1 MLSNNNLQVVVS
13 LSDLKELWHSWLDEY
28 QNQQDT
34 TPSKTVDDG
43 ELMTPT
49 QFAHKNHV
57 SKTTIWRWVKSG
69 VLKQTIIGSKV
80 YYRQSDLKL
89 REG

>member
-1 MLSNNNLQVVVS
+1 MNNNVQYVINA
-13 LSDLKELWHSWLDEY
+13 DELKELFRSWYLEFEAM
-28 QNQQDT
+28 QKLANN
-34 TPSKTVDDG
+34 KEDDG

-49 QFAHKNHV
+49 QFAQKNNV

-69 VLKQTIIGSKV
+69 VLHQTIIGSKV

-89 REG
+89 KEG